1 MKNINVGFTYATC
14 SYISCYISWYFAA
27 AKKKYFTMFRILQQF
42 DEMWNSSITAI
53 RYITSAQ

>member
-1 MKNINVGFTYATC
+1 MLVLHMLRVVIYHVIYHGILLQQKKN
-14 SYISCYISWYFAA
+14 
-27 AKKKYFTMFRILQQF
+27 YFTMFRILQQF